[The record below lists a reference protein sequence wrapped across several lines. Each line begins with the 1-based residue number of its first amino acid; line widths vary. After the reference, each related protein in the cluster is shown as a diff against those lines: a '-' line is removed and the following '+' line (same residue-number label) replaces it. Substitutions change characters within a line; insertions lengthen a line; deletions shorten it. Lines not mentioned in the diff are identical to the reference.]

1 MTPMLFSPVDLRE
14 IRLRNRI
21 VVPPLHQYSAQN
33 HLPTDWHLMN
43 LGRFAAGGAGL
54 VFVES
59 TKVER
64 RGHGTLGD
72 LALWDDA
79 FIAPMARL
87 AGFIREQGAVPG
99 LQLGHTGRKARTSR
113 PWEGDGPMPRTAENA
128 GEWDAWDIVGPSA
141 QSYGEGWPVPR
152 ALATDE
158 IPALV
163 QAWGQAARRADA
175 AGFDVLEIHGAHG
188 YLIHQ
193 FLSPEANQRTD
204 AYGGSPANRMRLAIE
219 IVECVREHW
228 PAHKPLFMR
237 LSIEDDAG
245 WGPEQNIALVRVLKT
260 KGVDVIDC
268 TSGGVSSRVPTM
280 YRALQ
285 YGYQVPF
292 AGQIKRGADMTTMA
306 VGLIIHGDQAEQ
318 ILRDG
323 HADLIAVGR
332 EIMHNPNWPM
342 DVAQKMGLATAFDQ
356 VPKQAGFW
364 LASRARRGFGGVPST
379 WQNGMNDTRTARGE
393 GS

>member
-1 MTPMLFSPVDLRE
+1 MTSQLFTPLQIGKHTLS
-14 IRLRNRI
+14 NRI
-21 VVPPLHQYSAQN
+21 TIAPMCQYSAN
-33 HLPTDWHLMN
+33 DGSMSDWHLMH

-99 LQLGHTGRKARTSR
+99 IQLGHTGRKARTSR
-113 PWEGDGPMPRTAENA
+113 PWEGDGPMPRTDENA
-128 GEWDAWDIVGPSA
+128 AEWDAWDIVGPSA
-141 QSYGEGWPVPR
+141 LAYGEGWPVPR
-152 ALATDE
+152 ALALDE
-158 IPALV
+158 IPQLV
-163 QAWGQAARRADA
+163 SAWGQAARRANE
-175 AGFDVLEIHGAHG
+175 AGFDVLEVHGAHG

-204 AYGGSPANRMRLAIE
+204 AYGGSDANRRRLAIE
-219 IVECVREHW
+219 IVESVREHW

-245 WGPEQNIALVRVLKT
+245 WGPEQNVALARILKT

-280 YRALQ
+280 YRALR

-292 AGQIKRGADMTTMA
+292 ASQVRRDAGIATMA

-318 ILRDG
+318 ILQEG
-323 HADLIAVGR
+323 HADLVAIGR

-342 DVAQKMGLATAFDQ
+342 DAAQKMGLATAFDQ
-356 VPKQAGFW
+356 VPRQSGFW
-364 LASRARRGFGGVPST
+364 LESRARRGFGGVPST
-379 WQNGMNDTRTARGE
+379 WQKGMG
-393 GS
+393 